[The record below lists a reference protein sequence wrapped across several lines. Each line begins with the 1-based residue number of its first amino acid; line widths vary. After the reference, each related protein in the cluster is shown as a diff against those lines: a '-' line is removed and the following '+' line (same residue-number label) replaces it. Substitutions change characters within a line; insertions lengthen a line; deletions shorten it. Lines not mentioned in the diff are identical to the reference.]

1 MQCISKS
8 KTLTM
13 QHTHRQPKAQGLY
26 DPQNEHE
33 NCGIGLIVDMKGRK
47 SHDIV
52 QGALEICVN
61 LDHRGG
67 CGCDPITGDGAGIFI
82 QLPHNFYTAVTKKE
96 SGFEV
101 PNEGDYGVGFVFLSQ
116 NKVERINEETIIEEI
131 ITETGFELIGW
142 RDVPVKSEILGKASK
157 ACEPVMRQFFVSRGE
172 TCERGLAFERKL
184 YLIRRMATHRIRYSG
199 EDEDSLFYISS
210 LSSRTMTYKGM
221 LTTEQLGDYFPD
233 LSHASMDSALA
244 LTHSRF
250 STNTFPSWPRAQ
262 PFRYLCHNGEINTV
276 RGNENWLYARQMQL
290 ASEVFG
296 EDLKKLLPII
306 REDGSDSQKFDNCLE
321 FLVLSGRSLAHAMMM
336 MVPEPWERHKNMPQ
350 YKRDFYEFHACMME
364 PWDGPASIAMSDG
377 VQVGA
382 TLDRNGLR
390 PSRYYVTADDRV
402 ILASEVGV
410 LEGLEPANVVK
421 KGRLEP
427 GRMFLIDMKEGR
439 IVGDAELKEQI
450 ASQHPYGEWLQ
461 QKLIR
466 SEDLPEIQVESS
478 DDFDSI
484 EIRQKTFGYTF
495 EDMRFII
502 GPSADAGKQPL
513 GSMGNDAPLAVLSD
527 QSQLLYNY
535 FKQLF
540 AQVTNPPIDPIREEL
555 VTASISFIGSEG
567 DLTRPGLNSCRLIKF
582 ESPLIDNQQLAQL
595 LHINIDGFKATRLPI
610 TFESAIGGLAEGHNN
625 IQEPTISG
633 KGLESALKKLFENA
647 DSAIRDGKNILILS
661 DRKID
666 LKKAPI
672 PALIAVSGLHHHLV
686 RQGTRTKVSIVL
698 ESGEPREVQH
708 FALLLGYGVDA
719 INPYLALETVRH
731 LVDRGDIN
739 QDAEKACA
747 NFLKANLNGVIKTM
761 SKMGISTVASYRG
774 AQIFEA
780 IGLNQAVIDKYFT
793 KTASRVE
800 GIGLN
805 TIAEETLSRHQK
817 AFAPRDD
824 ERDAALDTG
833 GIYQWR
839 ANGERH
845 LFNPVTIHKLQ
856 MATRFGDYAVFK
868 EYSDAINDQSKEMF
882 TLRGLMDFKFEDSQA
897 IPIEEVEPIEAIM
910 KRFKTGAMSYGSISK
925 EAHEAIA
932 IAMNRVGGKSNT
944 GEGGEESARFKP
956 DANGDSRRSAIK
968 QVASGR
974 FGVTSYYLVN
984 SDEIQIKIVQGA
996 KPGEGGELPG
1006 HKVLPQI
1013 AKTRG
1018 TTPGVGL
1025 ISPPPHHDIYSIED
1039 LAELIH
1045 DLKNANV
1052 KARVNVK
1059 LVSEVGVG
1067 TIAAGVAK
1075 AKADVILISGYD
1087 GGTGASPRSS
1097 IQHAGAPWELG
1108 LAETNQTL
1116 LLNDLRS
1123 RVVVETD
1130 GQLKTGRDVA
1140 IACLLGAEEFGFA
1153 TTALVT
1159 LGCLMMRVC
1168 HKNTCP
1174 VGVATQ
1180 DPKLREKFN
1189 GDASAVENFMKY
1201 IAEEVREIMARLGY
1215 RSINEMVGQVQR
1227 LEMRHAIDHW
1237 KAKGLDYS
1245 KILHK
1250 PEMGQDVGTYCQMS
1264 QDHMLEKSLDM
1275 REILEQSQPAIT
1287 KGEAVEINLPIV
1299 NTDRVV
1305 GTITG
1310 AELSRKYDAEGLP
1323 EDTVKINLTGSA
1335 GQSLGA
1341 FCPRGMTLTV
1351 TGDTNDYLGK
1361 GLSGAK
1367 IVVRPSEESP
1377 FIAHENII
1385 TGNVCFYGATQGQ
1398 AYIAGMAGERFCVRN
1413 SGVEAVVEGLGD
1425 HALEYMTG
1433 GMVINLGSTGRN
1445 LGAGMSGGVAYI
1457 FDEAGDFVQNSLNP
1471 DMVNVYQLIECGDDE
1486 IQQVQ
1491 AKIEKHVSLTGSER
1505 GKAILANWP
1514 AIAEKFLKIMPQD
1527 YERVLQAQARA
1538 KERGLKG
1545 DDAILA
1551 AFEENVKAG
1560 H

>member
-1 MQCISKS
+1 MDKQNI
-8 KTLTM
+8 
-13 QHTHRQPKAQGLY
+13 QPKAQGLY

-47 SHDIV
+47 SHEIV
-52 QGALEICVN
+52 KGALEICVN

-67 CGCDPITGDGAGIFI
+67 CGCDPITGDGAGLFI
-82 QLPHNFYTAVTKKE
+82 QLPHNFFKKVCPQDC
-96 SGFEV
+96 GFEV
-101 PNEGDYGVGFVFLSQ
+101 PEAGDYGVGFAFLSQ
-116 NKVERINEETIIEEI
+116 DAEERSNEEDTIAKIVAEEDL
-131 ITETGFELIGW
+131 ELLGW
-142 RDVPVKSEILGKASK
+142 RDVPVRSEILGKASA
-157 ACEPVMRQFFVSRGE
+157 ACEPVMRQFFIKRSE
-172 TCERGLAFERKL
+172 QIERGLPFERKL
-184 YLIRRMATHRIRYSG
+184 YLIRRLATHRIRYSG
-199 EDEDSLFYISS
+199 QDEDSLFYISS

-221 LTTEQLGDYFPD
+221 LTTEQLEQYFPD
-233 LSHASMDSALA
+233 LGDPAMDSALA

-276 RGNENWLYARQMQL
+276 RGNENWLYARQMEI

-296 EDLKKLLPII
+296 DDLKKLLPII

-321 FLVLSGRSLAHAMMM
+321 FLILSGRSLAHAMMM
-336 MVPEPWERHKNMPQ
+336 MIPEPWERHKSMPQ
-350 YKRDFYEFHACMME
+350 WKRDFYEFHACLME
-364 PWDGPASIAMSDG
+364 PWDGPASMAISDG

-390 PSRYYVTADDRV
+390 PSRYYVTSDDKV

-410 LEGLEPANVVK
+410 LEGVEPKNVIK

-427 GRMFLIDMKEGR
+427 GRMFLIDMDKGR
-439 IVGDAELKEQI
+439 IVGDEELKKQI
-450 ASQHPYGEWLQ
+450 ASEQPYGDWLKQ
-461 QKLIR
+461 NLI
-466 SEDLPEIQVESS
+466 DAKTLPAPTKEETPV
-478 DDFDSI
+478 DDFDTI
-484 EIRQKTFGYTF
+484 KTRHKAFGYTF
-495 EDMRFII
+495 EDLRFLIA
-502 GPSADAGKQPL
+502 PSAEAGKQPL

-527 QSQLLYNY
+527 QPQLLYNY

-555 VTASISFIGSEG
+555 VTASVTFIGSEG
-567 DLTRPGLNSCRLIKF
+567 DLTRPGPQSCRMIKF
-582 ESPLIDNQQLAQL
+582 DSPLINRHQLAQL
-595 LHINIDGFKATRLPI
+595 RNLNEDGFKSTRLSI
-610 TFESAIGGLAEGHNN
+610 TFEAEVGGLAEGHNS
-625 IQEPTISG
+625 IAEPRISG
-633 KGLESALKKLFENA
+633 KGLEAALEQLFDNA
-647 DSAIRDGKNILILS
+647 DAAIRDGVNVLILS
-661 DRKID
+661 DRKVGF
-666 LKKAPI
+666 KKAPI
-672 PALIAVSGLHHHLV
+672 PALLAVAGLHHHLV
-686 RQGTRTKVSIVL
+686 RQGTRTRVSLVL
-698 ESGEPREVQH
+698 ESGEPREVMH
-708 FALLLGYGVDA
+708 FALLLGYGADA

-731 LVDRGDIN
+731 MV
-739 QDAEKACA
+739 AEKEIDMDGDTACQ
-747 NFLKANLNGVIKTM
+747 NFLKANLGGVIKTM

-780 IGLNQAVIDKYFT
+780 IGLNQSVIDKYFT

-800 GIGLN
+800 GIGLG
-805 TIAEETLSRHQK
+805 TIAKETEARHTK

-824 ERDAALDTG
+824 ERAGELDPG

-839 ANGERH
+839 AGGERH

-856 MATRFGDYAVFK
+856 KATRLGDYEVFK
-868 EYSDAINDQSKEMF
+868 EYSNAINNQSKEMF
-882 TLRGLMDFKFEDSQA
+882 TLRGLMDFKFDEAKS
-897 IPIEEVEPIEAIM
+897 IPIEEVEPASEIV

-925 EAHEAIA
+925 EAHESLA
-932 IAMNRVGGKSNT
+932 IAMNRLGGKSNT
-944 GEGGEESARFKP
+944 GEGGEDIDRFTP
-956 DANGDSRRSAIK
+956 DENGDSRRSAIK

-1052 KARVNVK
+1052 NARVNVK

-1075 AKADVILISGYD
+1075 AKADVILVSGYD

-1153 TTALVT
+1153 TAPLVT

-1180 DPKLREKFN
+1180 NPELRKKFK
-1189 GDASAVENFMKY
+1189 GGADAVVHFMNY
-1201 IAEEVREIMARLGY
+1201 VAEEMREVMAQLGF
-1215 RSINEMVGQVQR
+1215 RSINEMVGRVDK
-1227 LEMRHAIDHW
+1227 LEMRSAIDHW

-1245 KILHK
+1245 KILYR
-1250 PEMGQDVGTYCQMS
+1250 PQVESDVGTYCQMK
-1264 QDHMLEKSLDM
+1264 QDHLLDKSLDM
-1275 REILEQSQPAIT
+1275 TKLLDLAKPAIEEG
-1287 KGEAVEINLPIV
+1287 KSVEIDLPIV
-1299 NTDRVV
+1299 NTNRVV

-1310 AELSRKYDAEGLP
+1310 SEISRNHGPDGLP

-1341 FCPRGMTLTV
+1341 FCPNGMTFTV

-1361 GLSGAK
+1361 GLSGGK
-1367 IVVRPSEESP
+1367 IIVRPPEDSP
-1377 FIAHENII
+1377 FVAHENII
-1385 TGNVCFYGATQGQ
+1385 TGNVCFYGATKGE

-1413 SGVEAVVEGLGD
+1413 SGVEAVIEGVGD

-1457 FDEAGDFVQNSLNP
+1457 YDELGDFVENRLNP

-1486 IQQVQ
+1486 MAKVK
-1491 AKIEKHVSLTGSER
+1491 AKIEKHVMLTGSAR
-1505 GKAILANWP
+1505 GRDILADWP
-1514 AIAEKFLKIMPQD
+1514 AVAGKFLKIMPQD
-1527 YERVLQAQARA
+1527 FERVLQAQARA
-1538 KERGLKG
+1538 EERGLQG
-1545 DDAILA
+1545 EEAILA

>member
-1 MQCISKS
+1 MKNA
-8 KTLTM
+8 TTA
-13 QHTHRQPKAQGLY
+13 PKAQGLY
-26 DPQNEHE
+26 DPKNEHE

-52 QGALEICVN
+52 KGALEICVN

-82 QLPHNFYTAVTKKE
+82 QLPHNFFKKACPSE
-96 SGFEV
+96 CGFEV
-101 PNEGDYGVGFVFLSQ
+101 PAEGDYGVGFVFLSK
-116 NKVERINEETIIEEI
+116 NEEERKHEETIIEDIVAE
-131 ITETGFELIGW
+131 EGLSMIGW
-142 RDVPVKSEILGKASK
+142 RDVPVRSEILGKAS
-157 ACEPVMRQFFVSRGE
+157 AECEPCMRQFFVSRGE
-172 TCERGLAFERKL
+172 EVEAGLAFERKL
-184 YLIRRMATHRIRYSG
+184 YIVRRVATHRIRYSG
-199 EDEDSLFYISS
+199 EDEDALFYISS

-221 LTTEQLGDYFPD
+221 LTTEQLEQYFPD
-233 LSHASMDSALA
+233 LSDEAMDSALA

-276 RGNENWLYARQMQL
+276 RGNENWLHARQMQL
-290 ASEVFG
+290 LSEVFG
-296 EDLKKLLPII
+296 DDLRKLLPII

-336 MVPEPWERHKNMPQ
+336 MIPEPWERHKTMPDF
-350 YKRDFYEFHACMME
+350 KKEFYEFHACIME
-364 PWDGPASIAMSDG
+364 PWDGPASMAFSDG
-377 VQVGA
+377 VQIGA

-390 PSRYYVTADDRV
+390 PSRYYVTSDDKV

-410 LEGLEPANVVK
+410 LAGIEPKNVVR

-427 GRMFLIDMKEGR
+427 GRMFLVDMEAGR
-439 IVGDAELKEQI
+439 IIGDTEVKE
-450 ASQHPYGEWLQ
+450 AVSKGAPYGEWL
-461 QKLIR
+461 KDNLID
-466 SEDLPEIQVESS
+466 SETLPEPAETPQDNYETI
-478 DDFDSI
+478 DT
-484 EIRQKTFGYTF
+484 RQKAFGYTF
-495 EDMRFII
+495 EDVRFLL
-502 GPSADAGKQPL
+502 GPSAETGKQPL

-527 QSQLLYNY
+527 QPQTLYNY

-555 VTASISFIGSEG
+555 VTASVSFIGSEG
-567 DLTRPGLNSCRLIKF
+567 DLTAPGPDSCRMIKF
-582 ESPLIDNQQLAQL
+582 ESPLIDRKQLAQL
-595 LHINIDGFKATRLPI
+595 SEIDLPGFK
-610 TFESAIGGLAEGHNN
+610 SAKIPMTYEPKGRGLSDGHNS
-625 IQEPTISG
+625 ISEPSIAE
-633 KGLESALKKLFENA
+633 KGLEAAMDKLFEYA
-647 DSAIRDGKNILILS
+647 DAAINDGVNVLILS
-661 DRKID
+661 DRKVGP
-666 LKKAPI
+666 KKAPI
-672 PALIAVSGLHHHLV
+672 PALLAVAGLHHYLV
-686 RQGTRTKVSIVL
+686 RQGTRTQVSLVL

-708 FALLLGYGVDA
+708 FALLLGYGADA
-719 INPYLALETVRH
+719 INPYLALESVRH
-731 LVDRGDIN
+731 MVTQGDIA
-739 QDAEKACA
+739 QTPEKACA
-747 NFLKANLNGVIKTM
+747 NFLKANLGGVIKTM
-761 SKMGISTVASYRG
+761 SKMGISTIASYRG

-780 IGLNQAVIDKYFT
+780 IGLNQSVIDKYFT
-793 KTASRVE
+793 KTSSRVE
-800 GIGLN
+800 GISLK
-805 TIAEETLSRHQK
+805 TIEKEANMRHSN
-817 AFAPRDD
+817 AYAPRGD
-824 ERDAALDTG
+824 EKGTALDPG
-833 GIYQWR
+833 GLYQWR
-839 ANGERH
+839 AGGERH
-845 LFNPVTIHKLQ
+845 LFNPITIHKLQ
-856 MATRFGDYAVFK
+856 KATRLGDYAVFK
-868 EYSDAINDQSKEMF
+868 EYSEQINNQSKEMY
-882 TLRGLMDFKFEDSQA
+882 TLRGLMEIQFDESKS
-897 IPIEEVEPIEAIM
+897 IPLEEVESVEAIV

-925 EAHEAIA
+925 EAHESLA
-932 IAMNRVGGKSNT
+932 IAMNRIGGKSNT
-944 GEGGEESARFKP
+944 GEGGEDMDRFTP

-974 FGVTSYYLVN
+974 FGVTSNYLVN

-1045 DLKNANV
+1045 DLKNANLH
-1052 KARVNVK
+1052 ARVNVK

-1075 AKADVILISGYD
+1075 AKADGILVSGYD

-1116 LLNDLRS
+1116 LLNGLRS
-1123 RVVVETD
+1123 RVRVETD

-1153 TTALVT
+1153 TAPLVT

-1180 DPKLREKFN
+1180 NPELRKKFM
-1189 GDASAVENFMKY
+1189 GGADAVVHFMNY
-1201 IAEEVREIMARLGY
+1201 VAEEIREIMAKLGF
-1215 RSINEMVGQVQR
+1215 RSIPEMVGRVDK
-1227 LEMRHAIDHW
+1227 LEMREAINHW

-1245 KILHK
+1245 KILYR
-1250 PEMGQDVGTYCQMS
+1250 PEVGEDVGTYCQMD
-1264 QDHMLEKSLDM
+1264 QDHLLNKSLDLT
-1275 REILEQSQPAIT
+1275 EILDKARPAIEFGT
-1287 KGEAVEINLPIV
+1287 PVEIDLPIV
-1299 NTDRVV
+1299 NINRVV

-1310 AELSRKYDAEGLP
+1310 AEISRKYGAEGLP
-1323 EDTVKINLTGSA
+1323 EDTVKINLLGSA

-1341 FCPRGMTLTV
+1341 FCPKGMTFTV

-1367 IVVRPSEESP
+1367 IIVRPDPESP
-1377 FIAHENII
+1377 FVAHENII
-1385 TGNVCFYGATQGQ
+1385 TGNVCFYGATQGE

-1433 GMVINLGSTGRN
+1433 GMVINLGTTGRN
-1445 LGAGMSGGVAYI
+1445 LGAGMSGGVAYVY
-1457 FDEAGDFVQNSLNP
+1457 DEEGDFIQSRLNP
-1471 DMVNVYQLIECGDDE
+1471 DMVNVYQLIECSDDE
-1486 IQQVQ
+1486 IAQVK
-1491 AKIEKHVSLTGSER
+1491 AKLEKHVVYTGS
-1505 GKAILANWP
+1505 KHAQAILADWP
-1514 AIAEKFLKIMPQD
+1514 ATAGKFLKILPQD
-1527 YERVLQAQARA
+1527 YERVLQAMQRA
-1538 KERGLKG
+1538 EERGLQG
-1545 DDAILA
+1545 DEAIQA